1 MKKFLVGLCLLVATG
16 CASIAT
22 PNTYNQKLAYAESTA
37 EAVLQTTY
45 DLLQRD
51 RISVPTAKKVDEQ
64 MDNVRLLLDNAKI
77 AASVKDAKSFSGYLE
92 QANKILIQLQTTLQE
107 QQNGK

>member
-1 MKKFLVGLCLLVATG
+1 MKKFLVGLCLLAATG

-22 PNTYNQKLAYAESTA
+22 PNTYNQRLAYVEATSTA
-37 EAVLQTTY
+37 ILQTTH
-45 DLLQRD
+45 DLLKRD
-51 RISVPTAKKVDEQ
+51 RISVPTAIKVDEQ
-64 MDNVRLLLDNAKI
+64 MENVNLLISNAKI
-77 AASVKDAKSFSGYLE
+77 AASVKDTKTAAGYLE